1 MGVDMESGLLC
12 AVTTMP
18 ANASD
23 VMKVKKLL
31 HGKQQSLYARG
42 YQCTW
47 KHVRRWLTRR
57 WLIGVKRGRIRV
69 MQEGGLKNAVKTPDR

>member
-31 HGKQQSLYARG
+31 RGKQQSLYARG

-47 KHVRRWLTRR
+47 KHARR
-57 WLIGVKRGRIRV
+57 WLIGVKRGRIRA